1 MSLQIKQKHFL
12 PYKDLKNLSPTIYCK
27 YRYLKMQLFY
37 YFNGLRGEGARN
49 SLAVFSID
57 FNEKYAMYDIG
68 ETGAAWDKKFETGF
82 WDF

>member
-1 MSLQIKQKHFL
+1 
-12 PYKDLKNLSPTIYCK
+12 
-27 YRYLKMQLFY
+27 MQLFY